1 MSCFL
6 DVVVLFVFAPS
17 SPIIFKMMRLCS
29 LFVLFSGRD
38 QLLPSEEEG
47 QRLNRVLPKCQNRSY
62 SGSGHF
68 LLLVTK
74 KKKSL
79 FLFVHLKYIA
89 CQQLPSKFFLR
100 KKWYLCSIL
109 AGRCLWFGNTH
120 QRFCFLSS
128 GSTPRLC
135 FGLCTTNSFRI

>member
-1 MSCFL
+1 
-6 DVVVLFVFAPS
+6 VVVLFVFAPS

-29 LFVLFSGRD
+29 FFVLSSGRD

-68 LLLVTK
+68 LLLVK
-74 KKKSL
+74 KKKVSL
-79 FLFVHLKYIA
+79 PVCASKIYRVSAVAFQFV
-89 CQQLPSKFFLR
+89 LR

-109 AGRCLWFGNTH
+109 AGRCLWFGNNH

>member
-6 DVVVLFVFAPS
+6 DVVVFFVFAPS

-38 QLLPSEEEG
+38 QLLRSEEEG

-74 KKKSL
+74 TKSLSSCFCYSCLSIFFKKKVVPVLNFGRKMSL
-79 FLFVHLKYIA
+79 IWQHSSKVLLFIVGEHTKIM
-89 CQQLPSKFFLR
+89 
-100 KKWYLCSIL
+100 
-109 AGRCLWFGNTH
+109 
-120 QRFCFLSS
+120 
-128 GSTPRLC
+128 
-135 FGLCTTNSFRI
+135 FRIMYHQLL

>member
-74 KKKSL
+74 KKVSL
-79 FLFVHLKYIA
+79 PVSATVAF
-89 CQQLPSKFFLR
+89 QFFLR

-109 AGRCLWFGNTH
+109 AGRCLGFGNTH